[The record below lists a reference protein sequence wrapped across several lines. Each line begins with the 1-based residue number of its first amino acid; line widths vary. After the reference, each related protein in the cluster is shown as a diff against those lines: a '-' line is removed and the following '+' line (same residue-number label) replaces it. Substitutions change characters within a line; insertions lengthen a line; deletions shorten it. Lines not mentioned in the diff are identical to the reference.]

1 MEAVSTASFFSP
13 GNPFFRKRSSMGRKN
28 CFGLIVSVH
37 SLCSMRASGNGE
49 RARRW
54 VAAGA
59 RKKKVDS
66 HSFVAKPEEAGF
78 FPESVLLK
86 PKKTQEDGRVLPE
99 FADAEEEQLYEWLN
113 LKMESH
119 LDQERNFIKEKNGKI
134 WRLNNWGLRRLA
146 YKIKKTTHANY
157 ILMNFELEAKW
168 IDEFK
173 SLLDKDERII
183 RHLVMKRDEA
193 ITEDC
198 PPPAEFHTVYS
209 NGMDEEDDYFGDDA
223 EGDEQY
229 LDEEDEL
236 EMVTYVDGEDED
248 GDGEDWKKLDITGE
262 GLRKGRKSEKI
273 ARRDAMFY
281 SHQLLSRKAPLGQIW
296 SLFLSVSRF
305 SLLCGVVIVYNRKVK
320 LLYGKIS
327 GCESIHGEENDVA
340 RFFQYDR
347 LTSIRKHM
355 NSDCNVFQVEINA
368 AWRIATE
375 NIDPTLLPKGKSQAK
390 SVSIFQLNPSFI
402 NLS

>member
-13 GNPFFRKRSSMGRKN
+13 GNPFSRKGSSMGRKN

-119 LDQERNFIKEKNGKI
+119 LNQERIRHYEVVYLIHQDRVEEVEDVVSKFQDFVKEKNGKI
-134 WRLNNWGLRRLA
+134 WRLNNWGLRQLA

-198 PPPAEFHTVYS
+198 PPPPEFHTVYS
-209 NGMDEEDDYFGDDA
+209 NGMEEEDDYFGDDA

-273 ARRDAMFY
+273 AR
-281 SHQLLSRKAPLGQIW
+281 
-296 SLFLSVSRF
+296 
-305 SLLCGVVIVYNRKVK
+305 
-320 LLYGKIS
+320 
-327 GCESIHGEENDVA
+327 
-340 RFFQYDR
+340 
-347 LTSIRKHM
+347 
-355 NSDCNVFQVEINA
+355 
-368 AWRIATE
+368 
-375 NIDPTLLPKGKSQAK
+375 
-390 SVSIFQLNPSFI
+390 
-402 NLS
+402 